1 MYIIDSSSQKKDG
14 YLRLNEV
21 VGLLSSSYKFPPQ
34 APILSEDLKNE
45 YNSKRALFNN
55 SVSGFKNKIQ
65 SPFA

>member
-21 VGLLSSSYKFPPQ
+21 VGLLSSSYKFPTS
-34 APILSEDLKNE
+34 LLFYTRTLKMNIT
-45 YNSKRALFNN
+45 SKRALFNN